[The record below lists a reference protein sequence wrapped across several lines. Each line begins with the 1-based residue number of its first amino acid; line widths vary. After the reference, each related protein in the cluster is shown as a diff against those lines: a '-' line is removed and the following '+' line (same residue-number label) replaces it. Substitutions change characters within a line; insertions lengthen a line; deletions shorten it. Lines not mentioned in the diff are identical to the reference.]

1 RLRMPPIKLA
11 IVTLLLLLPS
21 LVVSS
26 PTEKATKKQPN
37 ILILLVDDLGFGD
50 IGANGNTT
58 IRTPNVDRIAKEG
71 VRLSHHLTAAPV
83 CTPSRSALLTGK
95 YPIRMGM
102 VPSIQMQVF
111 PFTASQAGLPTNETT
126 FAKVAQRSGYR
137 TGLIGKWHLGA
148 HCSNS
153 KDFCHHPNNHGF
165 DYFYGCLLT
174 LLKDFSGLGESVLHS
189 RFPHYY
195 RNISL
200 TLLATLAS
208 LGVGYKIG
216 ILPRKLCIFLALL
229 GVLVTG
235 FLFCLPDYLV
245 RTVNSQLHRQ
255 TELVEQPIRFE
266 KLTQRLVWE
275 GEEFLDKAVDEGKPF
290 LLFMSFLQVHS
301 PLYNSVPGYRGRSA
315 HGWYGDN
322 IEEMDWSVGQILDAL
337 DKRGLSDDTIVY
349 FSSDNGGH
357 IEETTH
363 TGERAGGHNGIYRGS
378 KCQGAV
384 DGGIRVPG
392 LLRWPGVIPAG
403 SQSNALTSQMD
414 IFPTLLEAMGQPV
427 PSGIDGRSITK
438 LLRQPQSTKS
448 PHDFLFQYC
457 GTLLHAVRWNSPEGV
472 LKLRHYSPNWLP
484 GTEGCRYICG
494 CMEGLGSVRHSVPLL
509 YDLSAD
515 ERETAIVPAD
525 SERYRRLVPQILEA
539 ERRHQASLSSVPS
552 QFTFAKLMWR
562 PWLQDC
568 CNFPLCN
575 CRDTKYDSRPA

>member
-1 RLRMPPIKLA
+1 
-11 IVTLLLLLPS
+11 
-21 LVVSS
+21 
-26 PTEKATKKQPN
+26 
-37 ILILLVDDLGFGD
+37 
-50 IGANGNTT
+50 
-58 IRTPNVDRIAKEG
+58 
-71 VRLSHHLTAAPV
+71 
-83 CTPSRSALLTGK
+83 
-95 YPIRMGM
+95 MGM

-337 DKRGLSDDTIVY
+337 DKPCTPSCTSARTMAATSRRRRTRASGPAATTASIGAASARAPLTAASACLDCCAGLA
-349 FSSDNGGH
+349 SS
-357 IEETTH
+357 
-363 TGERAGGHNGIYRGS
+363 R
-378 KCQGAV
+378 
-384 DGGIRVPG
+384 
-392 LLRWPGVIPAG
+392 L
-403 SQSNALTSQMD
+403 
-414 IFPTLLEAMGQPV
+414 
-427 PSGIDGRSITK
+427 
-438 LLRQPQSTKS
+438 
-448 PHDFLFQYC
+448 
-457 GTLLHAVRWNSPEGV
+457 AVRAT
-472 LKLRHYSPNWLP
+472 R
-484 GTEGCRYICG
+484 
-494 CMEGLGSVRHSVPLL
+494 
-509 YDLSAD
+509 
-515 ERETAIVPAD
+515 
-525 SERYRRLVPQILEA
+525 
-539 ERRHQASLSSVPS
+539 
-552 QFTFAKLMWR
+552 
-562 PWLQDC
+562 
-568 CNFPLCN
+568 
-575 CRDTKYDSRPA
+575 